1 MRTLLPVDERVLLV
15 ERTTGGTDGKVSEAE
30 GTVSAG
36 PAPGNGLW
44 EIAGGVA
51 VDGAAADSGS
61 S

>member
-1 MRTLLPVDERVLLV
+1 MLLV

-36 PAPGNGLW
+36 PAPGNALL